1 MKKNKTVPNIFFITT
16 FFVFF
21 LDQITKSFV
30 VNLLKKFDGNIDITS
45 FFSLT
50 FVKNKGIVFGL
61 FSSEKTKIFII
72 IFSLIA
78 IFSIFFIVFKFEKYR
93 EFSLGLVT
101 GGIIGNLIDR
111 IKYGYVIDFINF
123 HFFPVFN
130 LADAFVTIGIILF
143 FLRYLR
149 E

>member
-1 MKKNKTVPNIFFITT
+1 MGKNKTFPSIFFIAT
-16 FFVFF
+16 FFAVFF
-21 LDQITKSFV
+21 DQITKFFV
-30 VNLLKKFDGNIDITS
+30 VNLMKKFDGNIDIVS

-50 FVKNKGIVFGL
+50 LVKNKGIVFGL
-61 FSSEKTKIFII
+61 FSNEKTKIFII
-72 IFSLIA
+72 FFSLIA
-78 IFSIFFIVFKFEKYR
+78 IFFITFYVFKFENYR
-93 EFSLGLVT
+93 QFSLGLIT

-130 LADAFVTIGIILF
+130 FADTFVSIGIILF
-143 FLRYLR
+143 FLKYLR